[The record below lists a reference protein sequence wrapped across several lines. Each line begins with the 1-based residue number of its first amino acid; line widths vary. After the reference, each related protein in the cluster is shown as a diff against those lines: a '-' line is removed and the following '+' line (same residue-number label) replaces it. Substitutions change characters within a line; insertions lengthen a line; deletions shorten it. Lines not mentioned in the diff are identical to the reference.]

1 MSSAPPVRRTD
12 KLMSEAD
19 AQRLLARGRS
29 ARVATV
35 GADGAPYVT
44 PLLYVCIDGE
54 ILMHN
59 SAARGHFR
67 ANVDAGPRV
76 CLVVDEAGEV
86 FDYGRFECDVS
97 IAHASVVVHG
107 SIRVVADRALKQKF
121 CDALMAKYHGRDVG
135 RPKGFYPRLDHITV
149 YAVTPARITGKE
161 TKLPA
166 AADQWPA
173 RDNTKTPDAIAP
185 SPARSQAAPF
195 GEPKAQRSH

>member
-12 KLMSEAD
+12 KLMSGED
-19 AQRLLARGRS
+19 VHRLLARGHC

-44 PLLYVCIDGE
+44 PLLYVWMDGE

-59 SAARGHFR
+59 SAAPGHFR
-67 ANVDAGPRV
+67 ANVDAATRV
-76 CLVVDEAGEV
+76 CLVVDEPGEV

-107 SIRVVADRALKQKF
+107 IIRIVDDRALKQKF

-149 YAVTPARITGKE
+149 YAVAPARITGKE

-166 AADQWPA
+166 VADQWPA
-173 RDNTKTPDAIAP
+173 RDGTKTPDAVAP
-185 SPARSQAAPF
+185 SPTRSQSASGSP
-195 GEPKAQRSH
+195 EKA

>member
-12 KLMSEAD
+12 KLMSDED
-19 AQRLLARGRS
+19 TRRLLARGHC

-44 PLLYVCIDGE
+44 PLLYVWMDGE

-59 SAARGHFR
+59 SAAHGHFR
-67 ANVDAGPRV
+67 ANVDAGSRV
-76 CLVVDEAGEV
+76 CLVVDEPGEV

-107 SIRVVADRALKQKF
+107 RIRVVDDRARKQGF

-135 RPKGFYPRLDHITV
+135 RPKGYYPRLDHITV

-166 AADQWPA
+166 VADQWPA
-173 RDNTKTPDAIAP
+173 RDNTKTPDAVAP
-185 SPARSQAAPF
+185 SPAGSQATMLV
-195 GEPKAQRSH
+195 EPATQRSR